1 MMWFNNCCLIICFPL
16 FLFYEKLIKKNQ
28 LSLRE
33 ITSKS
38 ARIFSDEGFR
48 FGPFFLK
55 EIFFLCLYA
64 FGNYSYALSLG
75 KISSSAALTIRS
87 FEVSV
92 VYIFG
97 RLVLKDN
104 FNIFKTIAVFLAMIG
119 VLLIALDKEFAANI
133 IGFILV
139 TFKLV
144 SGDEAS
150 LGEGMLF
157 LSGMALVNLPLN
169 FLPTA
174 LLVHFGYDIWQWNYI
189 PWGNFLNFVFLTFVF
204 NIATIF
210 GVAALGPLS
219 IVIGILCGIPI
230 SICIDVILRGRH
242 LTPIFVIGALSLVI
256 SAILANFHK
265 QIGDLIKP
273 ENEENKENVQDV

>member
-1 MMWFNNCCLIICFPL
+1 MPL
-16 FLFYEKLIKKNQ
+16 K
-28 LSLRE
+28 E
-33 ITSKS
+33 ITIKS
-38 ARIFSDEGFR
+38 SRIFSDDGFR

-55 EIFFLCLYA
+55 EFFFLCLYT

-97 RLVLKDN
+97 RIVLKDK
-104 FNIFKTIAVFLAMIG
+104 FNIFK
-119 VLLIALDKEFAANI
+119 
-133 IGFILV
+133 V
-139 TFKLV
+139 TFKLI
-144 SGDEAS
+144 SGEQAS

-169 FLPTA
+169 LIPTSI
-174 LLVHFGYDIWQWNYI
+174 LVYFGYDIWQWDSV

-219 IVIGILCGIPI
+219 IVIGVLCGIPI
-230 SICIDVILRGRH
+230 SIVIDVILRGRH
-242 LTPIFVIGALSLVI
+242 LTVTFVIGAVSLI
-256 SAILANFHK
+256 TSAILANFHR
-265 QIGDLIKP
+265 QIGYLFERDKGKNRG
-273 ENEENKENVQDV
+273 NEQNI